1 MTPTETHQ
9 DNGTHGL
16 TVECVSTASAER
28 LFDAFIRLYDSER
41 PDWVTSSELE
51 LRPGGRWR

>member
-41 PDWVTSSELE
+41 PDWVTSS
-51 LRPGGRWR
+51 